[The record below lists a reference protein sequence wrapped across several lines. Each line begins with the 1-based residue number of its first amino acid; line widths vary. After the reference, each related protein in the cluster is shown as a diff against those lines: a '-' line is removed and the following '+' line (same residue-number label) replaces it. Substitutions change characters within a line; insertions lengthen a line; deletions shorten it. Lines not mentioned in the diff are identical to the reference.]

1 MFSAAGQRRLAV
13 GRLRASNRRCQEV
26 THKLSPGELRTP
38 ASTYLVHVNDAITVP
53 LLGHV
58 AEASGDVDPA
68 ADVHVDL
75 HGLLLDLTV
84 QLRQVLQ
91 AGEQEGTRSEPD
103 RNEENQPARVRA
115 CGRLTLLIRPLKRT
129 SSAFSC

>member
-1 MFSAAGQRRLAV
+1 M
-13 GRLRASNRRCQEV
+13 SNRGCQKV
-26 THKLSPGELRTP
+26 KHKPSPEELRTP
-38 ASTYLVHVNDAITVP
+38 ASRYLVHVNDAITVP

-58 AEASGDVDPA
+58 AETSGDIDPA

-84 QLRQVLQ
+84 QLRQVLH
-91 AGEQEGTRSEPD
+91 AGEQEGTRSGLH
-103 RNEENQPARVRA
+103 RNEENQPVRA
-115 CGRLTLLIRPLKRT
+115 CVHACDRLTLLIRPLKRT